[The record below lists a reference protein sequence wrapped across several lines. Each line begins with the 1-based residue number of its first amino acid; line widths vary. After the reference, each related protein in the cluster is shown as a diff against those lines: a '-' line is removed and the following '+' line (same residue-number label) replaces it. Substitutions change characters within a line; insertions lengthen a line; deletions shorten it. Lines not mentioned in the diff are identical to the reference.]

1 MHFEPKVYWL
11 FFLGGKIYC
20 SQRSRYKFHDN
31 SLISNLSSNSSNT
44 LLAMLPFPKDIWAN
58 FYKKKI
64 CWTTLLAFVFK
75 SQNKSPCPCFYIKR
89 YYCLDC
95 YIAFC
100 YLENDGIDF
109 ERYIQFTNEKAAMW
123 MSKVLCIFFL
133 LSVLDFIHYNLLR
146 DDDWFISGLWNLMVP

>member
-11 FFLGGKIYC
+11 FFFEGARSIAVKGAGTSFMTIVWFLICHQILPTLYLPCCLFQKIYELT
-20 SQRSRYKFHDN
+20 F
-31 SLISNLSSNSSNT
+31 T
-44 LLAMLPFPKDIWAN
+44 
-58 FYKKKI
+58 KK

-75 SQNKSPCPCFYIKR
+75 SQNKCPCPCFYIKR

>member
-1 MHFEPKVYWL
+1 MVRCKKKFDQKESLDDMHFEPKVYWL
-11 FFLGGKIYC
+11 FFFWGGKIYC
-20 SQRSRYKFHDN
+20 SQRNRYKFHDN

-58 FYKKKI
+58 FYKKK

-123 MSKVLCIFFL
+123 MSKVLCIFFTFSFGFHPL
-133 LSVLDFIHYNLLR
+133 
-146 DDDWFISGLWNLMVP
+146 